1 VSNDGRLTVDSM
13 TTTTETPPGT
23 GIAGLDRI
31 AQVKLPVTDL
41 ARSVRWYQRFLD
53 LRLWFEIV
61 EDGVLRGAGLIDP
74 QQRFN
79 IALRDR
85 AVCASRPDLNGF
97 DVVAFLPAARTV
109 LEDLAERCD
118 RLGIGRGEIQ
128 DGPEGSRLDVPDPD
142 ETVLRFY
149 HFTAPTSGFTG
160 VEYQDGTL
168 INSYQTPR
176 LG

>member
-1 VSNDGRLTVDSM
+1 M
-13 TTTTETPPGT
+13 TTTTDAPLAT

-41 ARSVRWYQRFLD
+41 ARSVDWYRRLLG
-53 LRLWFEIV
+53 LRLWVEIV

-85 AVCASRPDLNGF
+85 SVCASQPDLDGF
-97 DVVAFLPAARTV
+97 DVVAFLPSSRTV

-118 RLGIGRGEIQ
+118 RLGVARSEIQ

-142 ETVLRFY
+142 GTVLRFY
-149 HFTAPTSGFTG
+149 HFTAPTEGFTG
-160 VEYQDGTL
+160 VEYRGGQL
-168 INSYQTPR
+168 VRWYETPR
-176 LG
+176 LP